1 VMGAG
6 SKWRSIAFGLISMMT
21 ILVVWQLIMAAGLV
35 NPFLLS
41 SPLTIAAEMGKL
53 FRSGDVV
60 HHFVVSGISL
70 LLAFAMAGSVG
81 VLLGVLAGWYRPIE
95 RALDPFIWFAY
106 STPAV
111 AFYPVFV
118 AWFGFG
124 RPTAVAVAVVFAVT
138 PIYANTLTG
147 MKAMNADLVRM
158 AQSFGA
164 EPKDIF
170 ASVVIPGSVPLIVGG
185 LQLGAGRALT
195 GVVIAELFGSNA
207 GLGFAIAYNAMNM
220 DTAKMMVYMCLVVIL
235 GLMLTQLMAGLA
247 RYADRW
253 RP

>member
-1 VMGAG
+1 MSAE
-6 SKWRSIAFGLISMMT
+6 SKWRRIVFGLISIMT

-41 SPLTIAAEMGKL
+41 SPLTIVAEMAKL
-53 FRSGDVV
+53 FQSGDII
-60 HHFVVSGISL
+60 HHFVASGISL
-70 LLAFAMAGSVG
+70 LIAFVLAGSGG
-81 VLLGVLAGWYRPIE
+81 VLLGVLAGWYRPVE
-95 RALDPFIWFAY
+95 RALDPFIWFTY

-111 AFYPVFV
+111 AFYPIFV

-124 RPTAVAVAVVFAVT
+124 RPTAIAVAIVFAMT

-147 MKAMNADLVRM
+147 VKAMNADLIRM

-164 EPKDIF
+164 QPRDLF
-170 ASVVIPGSVPLIVGG
+170 SNVVLPASVPLIVSG

-195 GVVIAELFGSNA
+195 GVIIAELFGSNA

-235 GLMLTQLMAGLA
+235 GLMLTQFMAGLA

>member
-1 VMGAG
+1 MGAG
-6 SKWRSIAFGLISMMT
+6 SKWRPIALSFASMTT
-21 ILVVWQLIMAAGLV
+21 ILVIWQLIMAAGLV

-41 SPLTIAAEMGKL
+41 SPLTIVAEMAKL
-53 FRSGDVV
+53 FRSGDIV
-60 HHFVVSGISL
+60 HHFIASGISL
-70 LLAFAMAGSVG
+70 LVAFSIAGSGG

-95 RALDPFIWFAY
+95 KALDPFVWFTY

-111 AFYPVFV
+111 AFYPIFV

-124 RPTAVAVAVVFAVT
+124 RPTAIAVAVVFAMT

-147 MKAMNADLVRM
+147 VKAMNADLVRM
-158 AQSFGA
+158 AHSFGA
-164 EPKDIF
+164 QPRDIF
-170 ASVVIPGSVPLIVGG
+170 RNVVLPASVPLIVSG

-235 GLMLTQLMAGLA
+235 GLLLTQFMASLA